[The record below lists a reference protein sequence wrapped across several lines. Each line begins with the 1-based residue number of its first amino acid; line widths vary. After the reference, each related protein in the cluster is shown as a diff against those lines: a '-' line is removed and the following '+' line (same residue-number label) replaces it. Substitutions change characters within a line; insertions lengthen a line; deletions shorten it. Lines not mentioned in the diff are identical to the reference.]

1 MIDAAV
7 RKIRRPVTEAERAEE
22 YLGPA
27 EVIEVRPPQVV
38 VSLPDRGSATA
49 DLAFAM
55 PYTPAVGDVLLVIG
69 RGSKHYAIGVLHGSG
84 RTAFSIQGDVELRS
98 VNGKLSLT
106 GDHGVEV
113 RGPEVD
119 VYTTALRMVARD
131 VTQKFESLFQRV
143 SSLLR
148 VHAGESQTLVD
159 GGAVTQ
165 SKRAAILT
173 EETVTINGREV
184 HLG

>member
-1 MIDAAV
+1 MMMGAV
-7 RKIRRPVTEAERAEE
+7 ARKIRPLREAEE

-27 EVIEVRPPQVV
+27 DVVEVRPHEVV
-38 VSLPDRGSATA
+38 VSLPDGGTA
-49 DLAFAM
+49 GAELAFAM
-55 PYTPAVGDVLLVIG
+55 PYAPAVGDVLLVIG
-69 RGSKHYAIGVLHGSG
+69 KGGRHYAIGVLHGTG
-84 RTAFSIQGDVELRS
+84 RTALAFQGDVELRS
-98 VNGKLSLT
+98 VNGKLSLA
-106 GDHGVEV
+106 GDNGVEL

-131 VTQKFESLFQRV
+131 VTHKFESLCQRV

-159 GGAVTQ
+159 GASVSQ
-165 SKRAAILT
+165 AKRAAILT
-173 EETVTINGREV
+173 EETVTINGREI